1 VRLKVSYLPALR
13 MPLVRPACRPFPPP
27 TPACRGQDAA
37 EKETRCCTQRDIK
50 NLGYLP
56 SDIRFR
62 ATSTLPIKICLCFLL
77 AVPGA
82 KQ

>member
-1 VRLKVSYLPALR
+1 
-13 MPLVRPACRPFPPP
+13 MW
-27 TPACRGQDAA
+27 
-37 EKETRCCTQRDIK
+37 TRCRTQRDIE
-50 NLGYLP
+50 NLGYLQ
-56 SDIRFR
+56 SDFRFR